1 MWLIEMGFRT
11 VRKLRSARPDRPAG
25 GVPGGRTSDW
35 LPPVLGPE
43 DWSIGLLA
51 DRSAGWYF
59 DRH

>member
-1 MWLIEMGFRT
+1 MGLIELGFHIA
-11 VRKLRSARPDRPAG
+11 RKLRSGRSGRPTAR
-25 GVPGGRTSDW
+25 VPGSRSLDW